1 MHQLDNLLIWKKA
14 MGLTKD
20 VYGFLSNLPENEKYG
35 LTAQIRRSAIYIPS
49 NIAEGAGRNSDR
61 EFKQFLG
68 ISNGSTFE
76 LQTQLLLVKELEM
89 CPMQDIEPI
98 INTCIE
104 QQKMNFSL
112 QKTLIKKMENP

>member
-1 MHQLDNLLIWKKA
+1 
-14 MGLTKD
+14 MGLAKD

-35 LTAQIRRSAIYIPS
+35 LTAQIRRSVISIPS

-76 LQTQLLLVKELEM
+76 LHTQLLLVKELEM
-89 CPMQDIEPI
+89 CPMHDIEPI
-98 INTCIE
+98 ISTCIE
-104 QQKMNFSL
+104 LQKMNFSL